1 MTVADSNRRRAAII
15 GAGHISTF
23 HLRAIQHVPRVRMV
37 PAEELL
43 A

>member
-1 MTVADSNRRRAAII
+1 MTVGGSSHRRAAII

-23 HLRAIQHVPRVRMV
+23 HLRAIQHVHGLTMV
-37 PAEELL
+37 PAEEFL